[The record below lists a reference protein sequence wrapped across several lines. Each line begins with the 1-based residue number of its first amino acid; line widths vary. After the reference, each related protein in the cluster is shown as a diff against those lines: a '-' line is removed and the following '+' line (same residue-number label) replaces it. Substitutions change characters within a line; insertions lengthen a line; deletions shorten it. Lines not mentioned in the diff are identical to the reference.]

1 MTDEEEF
8 RRRQKSRAVVMGVLL
23 IALVGLIY
31 GVSIVKMAVFQ

>member
-31 GVSIVKMAVFQ
+31 GVSFVKMAVFQ